1 MRQLNYNETFKTY
14 LQGTCLPNKNGFIV
28 VINKS
33 AVEQKGKEKDKYY
46 KTSFVSVKRTVLIC
60 IFYPGTLYLIES
72 AEMPPKR

>member
-14 LQGTCLPNKNGFIV
+14 LQVTCLPNKNGFIV

-46 KTSFVSVKRTVLIC
+46 KTS
-60 IFYPGTLYLIES
+60 
-72 AEMPPKR
+72 